1 MGTGALG
8 CPHRKIKPLVDVRT
22 ILIQGRTYLMA
33 PESWLIV
40 TVAAAF
46 MLLGIAASPL
56 AWVALMHRRS
66 RMERQT
72 DRRFLEL
79 TGQLRALQDRLQRCE
94 SSYQA
99 LQRGTAHLAGPGAPR
114 LRSVRTTATVA
125 RSGPER
131 AEVASGVG
139 QDEHRLIAIPNLA
152 STGSDREATLSS
164 LTQRYAAIWTLADTG
179 ASPDVIAR
187 ATGQPVGQIE
197 LILGLRRQID
207 GARPNPTI
215 SHARH
220 E

>member
-1 MGTGALG
+1 
-8 CPHRKIKPLVDVRT
+8 
-22 ILIQGRTYLMA
+22 MA

-46 MLLGIAASPL
+46 LLLGIATSPL

-79 TGQLRALQDRLQRCE
+79 TGQLRALHDRLERCE
-94 SSYQA
+94 SSFQA
-99 LQRGTAHLAGPGAPR
+99 LRGRDADPERVAVPRLRPMRGTATVGRLGADR
-114 LRSVRTTATVA
+114 VES
-125 RSGPER
+125 
-131 AEVASGVG
+131 ASGVG
-139 QDEHRLIAIPNLA
+139 PDEPRLIAIPNLA
-152 STGSDREATLSS
+152 STANDRESTVSS
-164 LTQRYAAIWTLADTG
+164 LNQRYAAIWSLADTG

-187 ATGQPVGQIE
+187 ATGQPIGQIE

-207 GARPNPTI
+207 GGRPNATI

>member
-1 MGTGALG
+1 
-8 CPHRKIKPLVDVRT
+8 
-22 ILIQGRTYLMA
+22 MA

-94 SSYQA
+94 SSYQT
-99 LQRGTAHLAGPGAPR
+99 LQRDAAHLAVPAAPR

-125 RSGPER
+125 RSQPER
-131 AEVASGVG
+131 VEVASGVG
-139 QDEHRLIAIPNLA
+139 QDEPRLIAIPNLA

-207 GARPNPTI
+207 GARPNTTI

>member
-1 MGTGALG
+1 
-8 CPHRKIKPLVDVRT
+8 
-22 ILIQGRTYLMA
+22 MA

-46 MLLGIAASPL
+46 LLLGIAVSPL

-79 TGQLRALQDRLQRCE
+79 SAQLRALQDRLERCE
-94 SSYQA
+94 SSFQG
-99 LQRGTAHLAGPGAPR
+99 LPRGSADLAHPSVPR
-114 LRSVRTTATVA
+114 LRSVRATATLGRLA
-125 RSGPER
+125 PER
-131 AEVASGVG
+131 VEVASGVS
-139 QDEHRLIAIPNLA
+139 QHEPRLIAIPNLA
-152 STGSDREATLSS
+152 STASDREATLSS

-187 ATGQPVGQIE
+187 ATGQPIGQIE

-207 GARPNPTI
+207 GARPNTTI

>member
-1 MGTGALG
+1 
-8 CPHRKIKPLVDVRT
+8 
-22 ILIQGRTYLMA
+22 MA

-46 MLLGIAASPL
+46 LLLGIAVSPL

-66 RMERQT
+66 RTERQT

-79 TGQLRALQDRLQRCE
+79 SGQLRALQDRLERCE
-94 SSYQA
+94 SSYQTLKRNGA
-99 LQRGTAHLAGPGAPR
+99 DLAGTGAPR
-114 LRSVRTTATVA
+114 LRSVRPAA
-125 RSGPER
+125 SLGRLGPER
-131 AEVASGVG
+131 VEVVSGVG
-139 QDEHRLIAIPNLA
+139 QDEPRLIAIPNLA
-152 STGSDREATLSS
+152 STASDREATLSS

-187 ATGQPVGQIE
+187 ATGQPIGQIE

-207 GARPNPTI
+207 VARSNTTI